1 MPSWSVHLAVAK
13 EVNKKLNL
21 NKDLFYYG
29 NLIPDVDKGTII
41 NRYTAHFYD
50 NIPFP
55 SCPKETKW
63 LKNIKT
69 DGERMNNLI
78 TDLLELKDIS
88 KIIELSLLTFD
99 GKAYEK
105 NIKIDYQIKDTKKIK
120 LVSFNITN

>member
-1 MPSWSVHLAVAK
+1 
-13 EVNKKLNL
+13 
-21 NKDLFYYG
+21 
-29 NLIPDVDKGTII
+29 
-41 NRYTAHFYD
+41 
-50 NIPFP
+50 
-55 SCPKETKW
+55 
-63 LKNIKT
+63 
-69 DGERMNNLI
+69 MNNLI

>member
-1 MPSWSVHLAVAK
+1 MPNWSVHLAVSK

-41 NRYTAHFYD
+41 NRYTAHFCD
-50 NIPFP
+50 NIPFS
-55 SCPKETKW
+55 SCLKEIKW
-63 LKNIKT
+63 LKNAKT
-69 DGERMNNLI
+69 EGERMNNLI
-78 TDLLELKDIS
+78 TDLLELAATKRTETYS
-88 KIIELSLLTFD
+88 FE
-99 GKAYEK
+99 EK